1 MPSEMVK
8 FPSNGSELEAYLA
21 VPDTLDRSPGVIVIQ
36 EWWGLVPH
44 IKDVA
49 NRFAQAGYVALAPDL
64 YHGRSATEPDEANK
78 LMLDMKREVAVRDLN
93 AAVDYLAIHPMC
105 TGKVGT
111 VGFCL
116 GGGLSLLAAC
126 SNGKVAACVDFYG
139 VLPGGQPDC
148 QKLAAPVLGL
158 FGERDPWA
166 PPDAVEK
173 LERELR
179 ESGKTVETVVY
190 ENAEHAFFNDTAE
203 SYDDDAADD
212 AWRRTLEWFE
222 RYLRSER

>member
-21 VPDTLDRSPGVIVIQ
+21 VPDTLDRSPGVIVVQ

-64 YHGRSATEPDEANK
+64 YHGRSTSEPDEANK
-78 LMLDMKREVAVRDLN
+78 LMLDMKREVAARDLN
-93 AAVDYLAIHPMC
+93 AAVNYLAIHPMC

-126 SNGKVAACVDFYG
+126 SNDKVAACVDFYG

-158 FGERDPWA
+158 FGERDPWV

-179 ESGKTVETVVY
+179 ESGKTVETVIY

-203 SYDDDAADD
+203 SYDDDAAAD

-222 RYLRSER
+222 RYLR